1 MVLFKGFIH
10 VQVTAFE
17 SRITHTVFL
26 CLTSNA
32 DEKDVVGR
40 MPLFEF
46 YISSILLTTLP
57 GVAWP
62 PIWEQCPSEGRYS
75 LVCYFVFVLG
85 VPSVKIVH
93 LFYSGV
99 RCNG

>member
-1 MVLFKGFIH
+1 MCRSWRSNPTLP
-10 VQVTAFE
+10 T
-17 SRITHTVFL
+17 RIIL
-26 CLTSNA
+26 YLLINNA

>member
-1 MVLFKGFIH
+1 MYRSRRSSPVLPTQF
-10 VQVTAFE
+10 
-17 SRITHTVFL
+17 FL

-62 PIWEQCPSEGRYS
+62 PIREQCPSEGRYS

>member
-1 MVLFKGFIH
+1 MCRSWRSNPTLP
-10 VQVTAFE
+10 T
-17 SRITHTVFL
+17 RIIL
-26 CLTSNA
+26 YLLINNA

-62 PIWEQCPSEGRYS
+62 PIREQCPSEGRYS

>member
-1 MVLFKGFIH
+1 MYRSRRSSPVLPTQF
-10 VQVTAFE
+10 
-17 SRITHTVFL
+17 FL